1 MKDYTVTV
9 VFDDGMVKEKTVRMK
24 RYDKKTIQSVVK
36 EFEDMYPDLFII
48 HRQSIGLSSE
58 FIPLITWKRSWLRR
72 RRRGNRC

>member
-36 EFEDMYPDLFII
+36 EFEDMYPDKELI
-48 HRQSIGLSSE
+48 HMEILEG
-58 FIPLITWKRSWLRR
+58 
-72 RRRGNRC
+72 